1 MFGCPMTEYDKKVYD
16 EEINPFVPKYIVDTH
31 THVYPSGLKKA
42 NPKPSSP
49 STRWVGMVAQDNTIE
64 DIRQTYVDMFPNQ
77 KIVPVMFGSP
87 GKEKQ
92 ATNKY
97 IEEVGK
103 KYDYPTLFCTHATM
117 TAEFLEQEVIK
128 GGFQGL
134 KPYCGNVVDGI
145 EPAEAG
151 IFDFLP
157 HAHLKVADK
166 YGWKVVLHISKS
178 DRLKNKDN
186 IRDLMEIEQKYP
198 NVKLIVAHIGRAYTP
213 EDLGDAFETLKHTQ
227 NMLFDFSAN
236 TLPEATEKCIEAVGT
251 KRLLWGTDMPIAKMR
266 MYRIHEN
273 GYYINVIPRGIFG
286 DITGVGHM
294 RESDD
299 PNITTFTYEIIR
311 GFMKT
316 VKKMG
321 LTKQDVED
329 VMCNN
334 AVKLYNIKF

>member
-1 MFGCPMTEYDKKVYD
+1 MFGCPMTDYDKKVYL
-16 EEINPFVPKYIVDTH
+16 EEINEFVPKNIVDSH
-31 THVYPSGLKKA
+31 THVYPFGLAKE
-42 NPKPSSP
+42 NPRPSSP
-49 STRWVGMVAQDNTIE
+49 SNRWVGLVAKDNTIE

-77 KIVPVMFGSP
+77 KVVPVMFGSP
-87 GKEKQ
+87 SKEK
-92 ATNKY
+92 AASNKY
-97 IEEVGK
+97 VEEAGK
-103 KYDYPTLFCTHATM
+103 KYNYPTLFCTHVNM
-117 TAEFLEQEVIK
+117 SAEFVEQEVIK

-134 KPYCGNVVDGI
+134 KPYCRNVKDNVA
-145 EPAEAG
+145 PAEAG

-157 HAHLKVADK
+157 HEHLKVADK

-198 NVKLIVAHIGRAYTP
+198 NVKLIVAHIGRAYAP
-213 EDLGDAFETLKHTQ
+213 EDIGDAFETLKHTE
-227 NMLFDFSAN
+227 NMLFDFCAN
-236 TLPEATEKCIEAVGT
+236 TLPEATERCIEAVGT
-251 KRLLWGTDMPIAKMR
+251 KRLLWGTDLPIAKMR

-273 GYYINVIPRGIFG
+273 GNYINVIPRGSLV
-286 DITGVGHM
+286 DITGVPHM
-294 RESDD
+294 REVDD
-299 PNITTFTYEIIR
+299 NNITTFTYETIR